1 MDTVVIAATLAPG
14 GVIAWIL
21 VGLIAGALAGRVM
34 SGRGYGCLADIV
46 VGIAG
51 AFVGGFIVSWFTTK
65 TFGFIGSIVV
75 AFIGAS
81 LLIGLLHAIRGLPPR
96 L

>member
-34 SGRGYGCLADIV
+34 SSRGYGCLADIV

-51 AFVGGFIVSWFTTK
+51 AFIGGFIVSLFTTK

-81 LLIGLLHAIRGLPPR
+81 LLIALLHAIRGLPPR